1 MEQEIEFR
9 FKKLE
14 TKIRELED
22 QIQNLNKKVKPEEL
36 NRVFAENLRNER
48 IRQGIRSH

>member
-1 MEQEIEFR
+1 MDEQIELR

-14 TKIRELED
+14 TKIRELET
-22 QIQNLNKKVKPEEL
+22 QIQILNKKVKPEEL